1 MNVSVP
7 IKTLCEEISNNNN
20 SNENYLKILSKLY
33 SYLKNSDK
41 YQKDIFLNLTDK
53 GLNQLLSL
61 MKSKNE
67 NLRKLSFIVL
77 ILILYNNENLQN
89 IFCEKYNFNPIGNV
103 ICLNWLPSIFKEK
116 VNLDEN
122 LINELK
128 KNANLGNS
136 NSNTKYWKFPNNKK
150 YTDEIIP
157 DPERYLLGFFYC
169 TKNGIFSA
177 KDNNSLNNEN
187 EPNLKEI
194 IKNIEDG
201 YKESNLELFVEIKDK
216 NKNENKKNKNS
227 MKNSKSIDSKKK

>member
-7 IKTLCEEISNNNN
+7 IKTLCEEISNTNN
-20 SNENYLKILSKLY
+20 SQENYLKILSKLY
-33 SYLKNSDK
+33 FYLKNSDK
-41 YQKDIFLNLTDK
+41 YQKDIFLNLSDK
-53 GLNQLLSL
+53 GLNQLLTL
-61 MKSKNE
+61 MKNKNE

-77 ILILYNNENLQN
+77 ILILHNNENLQN

-157 DPERYLLGFFYC
+157 DPERYLLGFFC
-169 TKNGIFSA
+169 SCKNGIFSA
-177 KDNNSLNNEN
+177 KDNNNSESNVNV
-187 EPNLKEI
+187 KEI

-201 YKESNLELFVEIKDK
+201 YKESNLEFFVDK
-216 NKNENKKNKNS
+216 EKNNVKKNKKN
-227 MKNSKSIDSKKK
+227 SKIESKKK

>member
-7 IKTLCEEISNNNN
+7 IKTLCEEISNTNN
-20 SNENYLKILSKLY
+20 SQENYLKILSKLY

-41 YQKDIFLNLTDK
+41 YQKDIFLNLSDK
-53 GLNQLLSL
+53 GLNQLLTL
-61 MKSKNE
+61 MKNKNE

-77 ILILYNNENLQN
+77 ILILHNNENLQN

-157 DPERYLLGFFYC
+157 DPERYLLGFFC
-169 TKNGIFSA
+169 SCKNGIFSA
-177 KDNNSLNNEN
+177 KDNNNNEN
-187 EPNLKEI
+187 NVNVKEI

-201 YKESNLELFVEIKDK
+201 YKESNLEFFVEKEK
-216 NKNENKKNKNS
+216 NNVKKNKKN
-227 MKNSKSIDSKKK
+227 SKIESKKK

>member
-7 IKTLCEEISNNNN
+7 IKTLCEEISNTNN
-20 SNENYLKILSKLY
+20 SQENYLKILSKLY

-41 YQKDIFLNLTDK
+41 YQKDIFLNLSDK

-61 MKSKNE
+61 MKNKNE

-77 ILILYNNENLQN
+77 ILILHNNENLQN

-157 DPERYLLGFFYC
+157 DPERYLLGFFC
-169 TKNGIFSA
+169 SCKNGIFSA
-177 KDNNSLNNEN
+177 KDNNNSESNVNV
-187 EPNLKEI
+187 KEI

-201 YKESNLELFVEIKDK
+201 YKESNLEFYVENKEK
-216 NKNENKKNKNS
+216 NNVKKNKNS
-227 MKNSKSIDSKKK
+227 KKIESKKK

>member
-7 IKTLCEEISNNNN
+7 IKTLCEEISNTNN
-20 SNENYLKILSKLY
+20 SQENYLKILSKLY
-33 SYLKNSDK
+33 FYLKNSDK
-41 YQKDIFLNLTDK
+41 YQKDIFLNLSDK

-61 MKSKNE
+61 MKNKNE

-77 ILILYNNENLQN
+77 ILILHNNENLQN

-157 DPERYLLGFFYC
+157 DPERYLLGFFC
-169 TKNGIFSA
+169 SCKNGIFSA
-177 KDNNSLNNEN
+177 KDNNNSESNVNV
-187 EPNLKEI
+187 KEI

-201 YKESNLELFVEIKDK
+201 YKESNLEFFVDK
-216 NKNENKKNKNS
+216 EKNNVKKNKNS
-227 MKNSKSIDSKKK
+227 KKIESKKK

>member
-7 IKTLCEEISNNNN
+7 IKTLCEEISNTNN
-20 SNENYLKILSKLY
+20 SQENYLKILSKLY

-41 YQKDIFLNLTDK
+41 YQKDIFLNLSDK

-61 MKSKNE
+61 MKNKNE

-77 ILILYNNENLQN
+77 ILILHNNENLQN

-157 DPERYLLGFFYC
+157 DPERYLLGFFYSS
-169 TKNGIFSA
+169 KNGIFSV
-177 KDNNSLNNEN
+177 KDNNNNNNEN
-187 EPNLKEI
+187 NVNVKEI

-201 YKESNLELFVEIKDK
+201 YKESNLEFYVENKEK
-216 NKNENKKNKNS
+216 NNVKKNKNS
-227 MKNSKSIDSKKK
+227 KKIESKKK